1 VQQGPK
7 LLATG
12 GANAELGYSVALS
25 ADGNTA
31 IAGGPFDASLTGG
44 AAWVFTRANGVW
56 SQQGNKLVPSDV
68 SGSHTQVGCSVAL
81 SADGNTALIG
91 GRFDSNGA
99 GAAWVFTRTN
109 GVWSQQGAKLVGA
122 GASSGSA
129 NQGSSVALSA
139 DGNTALL
146 GGPEDGTATFAGAAW
161 VFTRSNGVWSQQ
173 GPKLVGTGAIDGA
186 IGAGQG
192 FSVAL
197 SADGNTAVVGGP
209 SDSPGQDEHCN
220 YGGVQIDHVAAVGAA
235 WVFTRTNGSWSQ
247 QGSKLVGTGA
257 VAGVAHQGTAVA
269 LSADGNL
276 ALLGGPD
283 DAQPGGDCEGTGANW
298 VFTRRNGL
306 WSQEG
311 NKLVGSGS
319 VNGPFGGSAQDVLG
333 LSADG
338 STALIGGPSDNSFVG
353 AVWVFTQPAT
363 THFAVSAPTSAAAG
377 AAFNFT
383 VTAQDAGNNTFAG
396 YSGTVH
402 FTSTDSAAQLP
413 ADATLVNGTGGF
425 PATLPTAGN
434 QTITAADTAV
444 ATITGTSSTIAVN
457 PAATHFTV
465 SAPASATAGTTFNFT
480 VAALDSSNHTVP
492 TYSGTVHFSSTDSA
506 AALPANATLT
516 NGTATFAATLNTA
529 ASQTITATDTAA
541 ASITGTS
548 AAIVVTTT
556 AAVPPSPVSVTPP
569 GGNAPNPTYTFIYS
583 DPRGYL
589 DLNVVDIL
597 VNNFLDGRHACYLA
611 YIVGSSTL
619 ILVDDGGDAGGPYAG
634 NVKLGNSA
642 AIQNSQ
648 CAATLVSATGSGN
661 TLTLVL
667 TIAWTNSFAG
677 DKIVYMS
684 AGDVSSNNSGWY
696 PLGVARAPGGTPTTT
711 TAVVSMTPNR
721 GTGLGPTQ
729 FTFNWSDTKGF
740 ADLGVENILIDN
752 FLDGRH
758 ACYLAFSRPSNTL
771 FLVDDA
777 GDGGG
782 PFAGSASLAAAGT
795 IQNSQCTVS
804 WGATAVNTTGNNL
817 SLTLNIAFT
826 AAFAGNRVIYM
837 AARDLNDANNTD
849 WHAMGTWTPQ

>member
-1 VQQGPK
+1 MGGPQDAAIGGEIGAPGALWIYIRSNGVWVQQGPK

-363 THFAVSAPTSAAAG
+363 THFAVSAPTSAP
-377 AAFNFT
+377 NC
-383 VTAQDAGNNTFAG
+383 
-396 YSGTVH
+396 
-402 FTSTDSAAQLP
+402 
-413 ADATLVNGTGGF
+413 
-425 PATLPTAGN
+425 LPT
-434 QTITAADTAV
+434 QLW
-444 ATITGTSSTIAVN
+444 STER
-457 PAATHFTV
+457 
-465 SAPASATAGTTFNFT
+465 
-480 VAALDSSNHTVP
+480 
-492 TYSGTVHFSSTDSA
+492 
-506 AALPANATLT
+506 
-516 NGTATFAATLNTA
+516 A
-529 ASQTITATDTAA
+529 ASRRPSQPRATRPSRLPTPPWPPSQGLRARLRSTRRRPTSLSRRPRRPPPEPPSTSPWLR
-541 ASITGTS
+541 SIPPTTPCPPTPAPCTS
-548 AAIVVTTT
+548 AAPT
-556 AAVPPSPVSVTPP
+556 APRPSRPTPPSPTEPPPSPRRSIPRPARPSPRPTPRP
-569 GGNAPNPTYTFIYS
+569 HPSLEPP
-583 DPRGYL
+583 PRSWSQP
-589 DLNVVDIL
+589 
-597 VNNFLDGRHACYLA
+597 RPPSRRRQCR
-611 YIVGSSTL
+611 SPRR
-619 ILVDDGGDAGGPYAG
+619 AGTRRTP
-634 NVKLGNSA
+634 LTPLFTP
-642 AIQNSQ
+642 IR
-648 CAATLVSATGSGN
+648 AATST
-661 TLTLVL
+661 
-667 TIAWTNSFAG
+667 
-677 DKIVYMS
+677 
-684 AGDVSSNNSGWY
+684 
-696 PLGVARAPGGTPTTT
+696 
-711 TAVVSMTPNR
+711 
-721 GTGLGPTQ
+721 
-729 FTFNWSDTKGF
+729 
-740 ADLGVENILIDN
+740 
-752 FLDGRH
+752 
-758 ACYLAFSRPSNTL
+758 
-771 FLVDDA
+771 
-777 GDGGG
+777 
-782 PFAGSASLAAAGT
+782 
-795 IQNSQCTVS
+795 
-804 WGATAVNTTGNNL
+804 
-817 SLTLNIAFT
+817 
-826 AAFAGNRVIYM
+826 
-837 AARDLNDANNTD
+837 
-849 WHAMGTWTPQ
+849 